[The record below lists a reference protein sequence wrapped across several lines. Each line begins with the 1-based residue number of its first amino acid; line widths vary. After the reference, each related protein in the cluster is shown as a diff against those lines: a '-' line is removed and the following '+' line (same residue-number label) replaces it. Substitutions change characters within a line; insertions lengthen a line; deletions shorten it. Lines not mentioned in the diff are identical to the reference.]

1 MYQDKCNLT
10 WHKYSDHLRETM
22 QGMLISDSFTD
33 VTLVSDDKQSI
44 KAHRNILSACSPVFE
59 NILLMEIQNQH
70 PVIYLRGIQFSEIES
85 ILQFIYLGEAKFLK
99 HRVNEFLSVAKN
111 LEIKEFSNE
120 TASDSDVSNS
130 SNSNNISENVDY
142 NVSETINVECD
153 VADIVQ
159 KDNSTIEGEQEE
171 TDSEFNF
178 TKQAKQNNTVVTEKV
193 EKDNCA
199 IEQEQESADEGSKLS
214 NQYAHGGVIFKCNQ
228 CTYQAK
234 KHSDLKYHIQIQHEG
249 TPLYLCD
256 HHDCDYQA
264 TNKKLLKEHIQTIH
278 EGFKY
283 KCNDCVYQT
292 DHCTDLRNHVQAVH
306 EGIRY
311 PCDQCPYQ
319 AGFLKV
325 LKRHIKTRHTGKP
338 KLRKYKSKGYKH
350 ENM

>member
-1 MYQDKCNLT
+1 
-10 WHKYSDHLRETM
+10 M
-22 QGMLISDSFTD
+22 QGMLTSDSFTD
-33 VTLVSDDKQSI
+33 VTLVSDDKQTI

-85 ILQFIYLGEAKFLK
+85 ILQFIYLGEAKFLE

-111 LEIKEFSNE
+111 LEIKEFSNDN
-120 TASDSDVSNS
+120 ASDSDVSNS
-130 SNSNNISENVDY
+130 NNTSDNFDY
-142 NVSETINVECD
+142 NMVSETINVECD
-153 VADIVQ
+153 VADTVK
-159 KDNSTIEGEQEE
+159 KDNSTIEGEQGDKMTSLKNLIAHKVDNSQFNV
-171 TDSEFNF
+171 TDKN
-178 TKQAKQNNTVVTEKV
+178 
-193 EKDNCA
+193 EKDNSA
-199 IEQEQESADEGSKLS
+199 IEQEQEGTDDGSKSLK
-214 NQYAHGGVIFKCNQ
+214 QYTHGGVIFKCNQ
-228 CTYQAK
+228 CKYLATK
-234 KHSDLKYHIQIQHEG
+234 SSELKSHIQIHHED

-264 TNKKLLKEHIQTIH
+264 ANKKLLKEHIQTLH

-325 LKRHIKTRHTGKP
+325 LKRHIKTWHTGKP
-338 KLRKYKSKGYKH
+338 LPRSYRKTKTRQI
-350 ENM
+350 

>member
-59 NILLMEIQNQH
+59 NILLMEIQNHH

-85 ILQFIYLGEAKFLK
+85 ILQFIYLGEAKFLE

-130 SNSNNISENVDY
+130 NNTSENVDY

-153 VADIVQ
+153 VADTV
-159 KDNSTIEGEQEE
+159 KKHNSTIEEQDDKM
-171 TDSEFNF
+171 TSLKNLLAHKVDNIEFN
-178 TKQAKQNNTVVTEKV
+178 VTDKN

-199 IEQEQESADEGSKLS
+199 IEQEQEGTDDGSKLF
-214 NQYAHGGVIFKCNQ
+214 NQYTHGGVIFKCNQ

>member
-1 MYQDKCNLT
+1 MSRDRCNLK

-33 VTLVSDDKQSI
+33 VTLVSDDKKSI
-44 KAHRNILSACSPVFE
+44 KAHKNILSACSPVFE

-85 ILQFIYLGEAKFLK
+85 ILQFIYLGEAKFFE
-99 HRVNEFLSVAKN
+99 HRVNEFLLVAKN
-111 LEIKEFSNE
+111 LEIKEFSND
-120 TASDSDVSNS
+120 TATDSYVSNS
-130 SNSNNISENVDY
+130 HNISNDDEF
-142 NVSETINVECD
+142 NVSKTINVECD

-159 KDNSTIEGEQEE
+159 KDNSTIEGEQEN
-171 TDSEFNF
+171 TDNEFNF
-178 TKQAKQNNTVVTEKV
+178 TKQVEKNNIQFDVTEKV
-193 EKDNCA
+193 EKVKDNSA
-199 IEQEQESADEGSKLS
+199 IEQEEESTDEGSKLL

-264 TNKKLLKEHIQTIH
+264 ANKKLLKEHIQTLH

-325 LKRHIKTRHTGKP
+325 LKRHIKTWHTGKP
-338 KLRKYKSKGYKH
+338 KFRKHKSAIR
-350 ENM
+350 NIL

>member
-22 QGMLISDSFTD
+22 QGMLI
-33 VTLVSDDKQSI
+33 
-44 KAHRNILSACSPVFE
+44 FE

-85 ILQFIYLGEAKFLK
+85 ILQFIYLGEAKFLE

-130 SNSNNISENVDY
+130 NNTSENVDY

-159 KDNSTIEGEQEE
+159 KDNSTIEGEQED
-171 TDSEFNF
+171 TDNEFNL
-178 TKQAKQNNTVVTEKV
+178 TKQAKQNNTEFVVTEKV

-214 NQYAHGGVIFKCNQ
+214 NQYAHGGVLFKCNQ

-234 KHSDLKYHIQIQHEG
+234 KHSDLKYHIQIQREG

-264 TNKKLLKEHIQTIH
+264 TNKKLLKEHIQTLH

-325 LKRHIKTRHTGKP
+325 LKRHIKARHTGKP
-338 KLRKYKSKGYKH
+338 KFRKYRSKGYKH